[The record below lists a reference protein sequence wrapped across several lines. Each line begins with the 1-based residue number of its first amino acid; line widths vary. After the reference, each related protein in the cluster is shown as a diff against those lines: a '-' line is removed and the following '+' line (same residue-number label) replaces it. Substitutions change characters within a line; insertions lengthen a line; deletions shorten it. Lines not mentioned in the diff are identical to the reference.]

1 MASVLLQRLAL
12 GGALGPVAF
21 IAAWVAGAAVAGPGY
36 SSVDDA
42 ISRLAAVDAATRP
55 LMTAGFVAF
64 GLALPCYAL
73 ALHRALAGWA
83 WVTAASTGLATVA
96 VAALPL
102 GRSAAVDRWHFVAA
116 AVGYI
121 TLAAT
126 PLLAFGPLRSQG
138 RTALA
143 HAGLAVG
150 MISAVGLTLSAVIEP
165 DGLLQRLGLSATDGW
180 LVASVPT
187 VRALVLRGP
196 RGPES

>member
-1 MASVLLQRLAL
+1 MNRLTL
-12 GGALGPVAF
+12 GGVLGPIAF
-21 IAAWVAGAAVAGPGY
+21 IAAWVVGAAIAGPGY

-42 ISRLAAVDAATRP
+42 ISRLAAVDVETRP

-64 GLALPCYAL
+64 GLALPCYAI
-73 ALHRALAGWA
+73 ALRHALPGWA
-83 WVTAASTGLATVA
+83 WVTAASTGLATLA

-102 GRSAAVDRWHFVAA
+102 DRSPAIDRWHFVAA

-138 RTALA
+138 RSALA
-143 HAGLAVG
+143 HAGLAAALV
-150 MISAVGLTLSAVIEP
+150 SAVCLTLSAVTEP
-165 DGLLQRLGLSATDGW
+165 AGLLQRLGLSATDGW

-187 VRALVLRGP
+187 VRALLLRAK
-196 RGPES
+196 RRPEP